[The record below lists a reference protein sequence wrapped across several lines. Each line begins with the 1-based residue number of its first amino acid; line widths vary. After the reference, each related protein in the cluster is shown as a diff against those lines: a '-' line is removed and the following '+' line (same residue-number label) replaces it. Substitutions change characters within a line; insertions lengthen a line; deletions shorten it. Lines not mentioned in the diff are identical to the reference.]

1 MTTHIEPRSP
11 STTIGDG
18 QAPRCCE
25 GSEDRHDDVKRLLVR
40 LTVWFAALFVGVAP
54 AYAHG
59 TAGHGGTPV
68 TFAVVLGLPIVA
80 GLVGGVVMVRGRNE
94 THRTAGTHPSG
105 VGLGLLL
112 VGLGI
117 TFSGTAISR
126 SLSLGIGGGIVGLV
140 SVRWAVNSR
149 TSDRR
154 GHRSHANLSL
164 GAVSTHRLLEGVV
177 LGGLYSSG
185 AAVGLLGAVV
195 IAGHTAF
202 ETIAVGGLYA
212 PHRLRIA
219 GAVVLVQAGYT
230 VGAIVGIAVSG
241 TVPLPVHTIALA
253 LVGGILLGIGLNE
266 ARHTTR
272 TYSSS
277 SLGGAWITELQRR
290 E

>member
-1 MTTHIEPRSP
+1 M
-11 STTIGDG
+11 
-18 QAPRCCE
+18 
-25 GSEDRHDDVKRLLVR
+25 KRLLVR
-40 LTVWFAALFVGVAP
+40 LTVWFVALVVGVTP
-54 AYAHG
+54 AHAHG
-59 TAGHGGTPV
+59 TAGHGGAPV

-80 GLVGGVVMVRGRNE
+80 GLVGGVVIVRGRNE
-94 THRTAGTHPSG
+94 THRTEGTHPSG
-105 VGLGLLL
+105 VSLGLLL
-112 VGLGI
+112 VILGI

-126 SLSLGIGGGIVGLV
+126 SLSLGIGSGIVGLL
-140 SVRWAVNSR
+140 SVRLAVNSR

-154 GHRSHANLSL
+154 DHRSHANLSL
-164 GAVSTHRLLEGVV
+164 GAVSTHRLLEGIV

-219 GAVVLVQAGYT
+219 GAVVLVQAGFT
-230 VGAIVGIAVSG
+230 VGAIVGVAVSG
-241 TVPLPVHTIALA
+241 TVPPSVHTIALA

-266 ARHTTR
+266 ARHITR

-277 SLGGAWITELQRR
+277 SLGGARITEQRKI